1 MANPLLNE
9 QAFKKSVAEEE
20 AGWAAPGA
28 PEAPATWQ
36 PPVDDGPVT
45 PYRTARM
52 TVDGAVTAS
61 AVLFVL
67 LLAAGVVGWY
77 SVHESVDG
85 TVTFP
90 GWVLAPMLAGFG
102 LVMVSVFRPKLARI
116 TAPLYALCQGLVIGV
131 ISHVYNS
138 QWHGIAAQAALG
150 TAGVFATM
158 LFLYATRLVRVTDKM
173 RRVVIAATVGVV
185 AIYVVGFIVRLVTG
199 SVSFLDSS
207 SGLSIVL
214 SLVIVGVA
222 AFNLMLDFDMIE
234 QGARAGA
241 PKYME
246 WFAALGLMVT
256 VVWLYLELLRLLAK
270 LRQR

>member
-9 QAFKKSVAEEE
+9 RTFTRARTDDD
-20 AGWAAPGA
+20 AGWAAPGTTWHA
-28 PEAPATWQ
+28 P
-36 PPVDDGPVT
+36 VSDGPVS
-45 PYRTARM
+45 PYRTEVM
-52 TVDGAVTAS
+52 TVNGAVSAT

-67 LLAAGVVGWY
+67 LLATGVVGWY
-77 SVHESVDG
+77 QVHPSSDG
-85 TVTFP
+85 TVAFP
-90 GWVLAPMLAGFG
+90 GWVLAPMLVGLG
-102 LVMVSVFRPKLARI
+102 LVLASVFRPKIARV
-116 TAPLYALCQGLVIGV
+116 TAPLYAICEGLVVGAIA
-131 ISHVYNS
+131 HAYDT
-138 QWHGIAAQAALG
+138 QWHGIAAEAALG

-158 LFLYATRLVRVTDKM
+158 LFLYSTKLVKVTDKM
-173 RRVVIAATVGVV
+173 RRVVIAATVGVLAV
-185 AIYVVGFIVRLVTG
+185 YAVGFLVRLVTG
-199 SVSFLDSS
+199 SASFLDGS

-234 QGARAGA
+234 RSARAGA
-241 PKYME
+241 PRYME